1 MNVLMKTNNIEDLA
15 ILISLAKRLNIQ
27 VIETPTN
34 NELAS
39 ANLDANWN
47 ELALASLRKA
57 YDDDE
62 PEYSLDQIKVFNPN
76 FDPSN

>member
-34 NELAS
+34 KELGS
-39 ANLDANWN
+39 SNWN
-47 ELALASLRKA
+47 ELALASLQKA
-57 YDDDE
+57 YDDNE